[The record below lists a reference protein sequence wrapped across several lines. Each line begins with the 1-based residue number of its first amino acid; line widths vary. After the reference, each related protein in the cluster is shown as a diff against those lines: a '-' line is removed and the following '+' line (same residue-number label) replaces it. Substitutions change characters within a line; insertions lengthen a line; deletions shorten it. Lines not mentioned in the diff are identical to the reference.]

1 MLRGGRANEASS
13 TQILKR
19 GAMPQTDSELVLED
33 LRQYLRQGE
42 ADGLLVS
49 RAQLDSYFAHFREEF
64 GPERL
69 SAMDGPALLNKMHGR
84 EGKDCLAY
92 WLEFKNDEEFP
103 DIFGGI
109 GGGSALKFGIYQAA
123 KNGAWM
129 TGNPIAMR
137 EIGVDEAVAVA
148 RRQRDE
154 LVQACSALEKFSDTN
169 SDNDYSRLQS
179 EIDRVAPTVG
189 DSSWGHKYLSL
200 MYPNKLDDFHAHS
213 YQLFHLIKCLQ
224 IPPEGDGRYRCAARF
239 VDLARKLEVP
249 INHLTTVMHR
259 SRNGPLHYYWRLGTR
274 AGDSGLSYWPM
285 MVEKSCAA
293 IGWLGSLDLTEI
305 LKHTDTMK
313 GQIKDLL
320 EQRHG
325 LDKGTATR
333 KAGEIL
339 NFSTNAKK
347 GDIIVAA
354 DGAQNLGI
362 ARFVGDY
369 RFDSSTPFGHLREVE
384 WLRKGEWKFSQTEV
398 PRTTFAELR
407 KPENLV
413 EIERHLFRPQ
423 LDEPERIKLATK
435 LEQLPRECARIS
447 EILERR
453 GQVILFGP
461 PGTGKTYWAQR
472 TGWELAAR
480 KAFGKSFSQLSI
492 EEKAQVKGG
501 AAQDVSLVRFIT
513 FHPGYGYEDFIEG
526 LRPKTV
532 SGQMTF
538 EPEDGIFKRICAD
551 AKSDQGKSFYLI
563 IDEINRGDIPRIF
576 GELLTVI
583 EKDKRDT
590 PVILPLTKKSLRVPG
605 NLFIIGTMN
614 TADRSISLLDAALRR
629 RFGFFELLPD
639 GEAIGTA
646 VVNGLPLWKWLEAL
660 NLRIMEYLGRDAR
673 NLQVGH
679 SYLLE
684 EGRPIPRFSRF
695 AEIVRDEIIPL
706 IEEYCY
712 SDYSA
717 VGKILGEGLVDT
729 KAQRVRMEL
738 FSPEREDDLRR
749 ALVSPCPDIMTAPEA
764 VVAATEEPKTR
775 EPDVED
781 DAASDERE

>member
-1 MLRGGRANEASS
+1 
-13 TQILKR
+13 
-19 GAMPQTDSELVLED
+19 MPPNDSELVLED
-33 LRQYLRQGE
+33 LRRCLRQCE

-49 RAQLDSYFAHFREEF
+49 RSQLDSYFAHFREEF

-69 SAMDGPALLNKMHGR
+69 GTMDGAALLNKMHGR

-92 WLEFKNDEEFP
+92 WLEFKNDDEFP

-123 KNGAWM
+123 KTGAWM

-137 EIGVDEAVAVA
+137 EIGVEEAVVVA

-154 LVQACSALEKFSDTN
+154 LVRACEVLGAFSDTV
-169 SDNDYSRLQS
+169 SDEEHSRLQS

-200 MYPNKLDDFHAHS
+200 IYPNKLDDFHAHS

-224 IPPEGDGRYRCAARF
+224 IPPEGEGRYRCAGRF
-239 VDLARKLEVP
+239 VDLARKLDVP

-274 AGDSGLSYWPM
+274 AGDSGISYWQM
-285 MVEKSCAA
+285 MVDKSCAA

-305 LKHTDTMK
+305 LKQTGTAK
-313 GQIKDLL
+313 SQIKDLL
-320 EQRHG
+320 EQHHG
-325 LDKGTATR
+325 LEKGTATR
-333 KAGEIL
+333 KAGEIV
-339 NFSTNAKK
+339 NFATAGK
-347 GDIIVAA
+347 GAVIVAA
-354 DGAQNLGI
+354 DGARNLGI
-362 ARFVGDY
+362 ARIIGDY
-369 RFDSSTPFGHLREVE
+369 HFDSSTPFSHQRAVE
-384 WLRKGEWKFSQTEV
+384 WLRKGEWTLPQTEV
-398 PRTTFAELR
+398 ARTTFAELR

-413 EIERHLFRPQ
+413 EIERHLFRPEIEKP
-423 LDEPERIKLATK
+423 EPIRLTNK
-435 LEQLPRECARIS
+435 LEQLPRESARIS
-447 EILERR
+447 AILERR

-480 KAFGKSFSQLSI
+480 KAFGKSFSQLPP
-492 EEKAQVKGG
+492 EEKAQVKGEADQG
-501 AAQDVSLVRFIT
+501 APLVRFIT

-532 SGQMTF
+532 NGQMTF
-538 EPEDGIFKRICAD
+538 EPEDGVFKRICSD
-551 AKSDQGKSFYLI
+551 AEADQGKSLYLI

-590 PVILPLTKKSLRVPG
+590 PVILPLTKKSLRVPR

-629 RFGFFELLPD
+629 RFGFYELLPD
-639 GEAIGTA
+639 GDAIGTA

-684 EGRPIPRFSRF
+684 EGRPIPSFSRF
-695 AEIVRDEIIPL
+695 AEIIRDEIIPL

-717 VGKILGEGLVDT
+717 VGKILGDGLVDT
-729 KAQRVRMEL
+729 KAQRVRVEL

-764 VVAATEEPKTR
+764 VVAMTEEPETR
-775 EPDVED
+775 EPDVAED
-781 DAASDERE
+781 AGSDERE

>member
-1 MLRGGRANEASS
+1 
-13 TQILKR
+13 
-19 GAMPQTDSELVLED
+19 MPSNDSELVLED
-33 LRQYLRQGE
+33 LRRYLRQGE

-49 RAQLDSYFAHFREEF
+49 RSQLDTYYAHFREEF
-64 GPERL
+64 GPGL
-69 SAMDGPALLNKMHGR
+69 LGAMDGTALLNKMHGR
-84 EGKDCLAY
+84 AGKDCLAY
-92 WLEFKNDEEFP
+92 WLEFKNGDDFP

-109 GGGSALKFGIYQAA
+109 GGGWAGKFGIYQA

-129 TGNPIAMR
+129 TGTPNAIR
-137 EIGVDEAVAVA
+137 EIGEAEAVAIA
-148 RRQRDE
+148 RQQRDE
-154 LVQACSALEKFSDTN
+154 LLRACEVLTAFANTVRD
-169 SDNDYSRLQS
+169 DDYARLQAD
-179 EIDRVAPTVG
+179 IDRVTPSVG

-200 MYPNKLDDFHAHS
+200 SYPDRLDDFHAPT
-213 YQLFHLIKCLQ
+213 YQRFHLIKCLQ
-224 IPPEGDGRYRCAARF
+224 LPPEGEGRYRCAGRF
-239 VDLARKLEVP
+239 VDLARKVDAP

-259 SRNGPLHYYWRLGTR
+259 SRNGSPYYYWRLGTR
-274 AGDSGLSYWPM
+274 AGDSGISYWQM
-285 MVEKSCAA
+285 MLDKSCAA

-305 LKHTDTMK
+305 LKQTGAAK
-313 GQIKDLL
+313 SQIKDLL
-320 EQRHG
+320 EQHHG
-325 LDKGTATR
+325 LEKGTATR

-339 NFSTNAKK
+339 NFATNAKK

-362 ARFVGDY
+362 ARVVGDY
-369 RFDSSTPFGHLREVE
+369 RFDSSTPFSHQREVE
-384 WLRKGEWKFSQTEV
+384 WLRKGDWKLSQTEV

-413 EIERHLFRPQ
+413 EIERHLFRPEIEKV
-423 LDEPERIKLATK
+423 EPLKATGK

-447 EILERR
+447 EILDRR

-480 KAFGKSFSQLSI
+480 KGFGRSLSQLSP
-492 EEKAQVKGG
+492 EEKAHVKGE
-501 AAQDVSLVRFIT
+501 APSSASLVRLIT

-532 SGQMTF
+532 NGQMTF
-538 EPEDGIFKRICAD
+538 EPEDGVFKRICSDAEAD
-551 AKSDQGKSFYLI
+551 QAKSFYLI

-590 PVILPLTKKSLRVPG
+590 PVILPLTKKSLQVPQ

-629 RFGFFELLPD
+629 RFGFYELLPD
-639 GEAIGTA
+639 REAIGSA

-684 EGRPIPRFSRF
+684 EGLPISSFPRF

-717 VGKILGEGLVDT
+717 VAKILGDGLIDT
-729 KAQRVRMEL
+729 KAQRVRVEL

-781 DAASDERE
+781 DAGSDERE

>member
-1 MLRGGRANEASS
+1 M
-13 TQILKR
+13 
-19 GAMPQTDSELVLED
+19 
-33 LRQYLRQGE
+33 
-42 ADGLLVS
+42 
-49 RAQLDSYFAHFREEF
+49 DSYIAHFREEF
-64 GPERL
+64 APERL
-69 SAMDGPALLNKMHGR
+69 GAMDGATLLNKMHGR

-109 GGGSALKFGIYQAA
+109 GGGSALKFGIYQAS

-129 TGNPIAMR
+129 TGNPLAMR
-137 EIGVDEAVAVA
+137 EIREDEAVVVA

-154 LVQACSALEKFSDTN
+154 LGRACEVLRAFDDTVSD
-169 SDNDYSRLQS
+169 DDYSRLQL

-200 MYPNKLDDFHAHS
+200 IFPNKLDDFHAHS

-224 IPPEGDGRYRCAARF
+224 IPPQGEGRYRCAGRF
-239 VDLARKLEVP
+239 VDLARKLDVP

-274 AGDSGLSYWPM
+274 AGDSGISYWPM

-293 IGWLGSLDLTEI
+293 IGWLGSIDLTEI
-305 LKHTDTMK
+305 LKQTGTAK
-313 GQIKDLL
+313 GQVKDLL
-320 EQRHG
+320 EQHHG
-325 LDKGTATR
+325 LDKSTATR

-339 NFSTNAKK
+339 NFAMNAQK

-362 ARFVGDY
+362 ARIVGDY
-369 RFDSSTPFGHLREVE
+369 RFDSSTPFSHQRDVD
-384 WLRKGEWKFSQTEV
+384 WLRTGEWKLSQNEV
-398 PRTTFAELR
+398 PRTTFAQLR
-407 KPENLV
+407 KSENLV
-413 EIERHLFRPQ
+413 EVERHLFRP
-423 LDEPERIKLATK
+423 EIEGSKPTKPAIKLD
-435 LEQLPRECARIS
+435 QLPRESARIS
-447 EILERR
+447 AILERR
-453 GQVILFGP
+453 AQVILFGP

-472 TGWELAAR
+472 TGCELAAR
-480 KAFGKSFSQLSI
+480 KVFGKSFSQLSP
-492 EEKAQVKGG
+492 EEKARVKGEAAHG
-501 AAQDVSLVRFIT
+501 ASLVRFIT

-526 LRPKTV
+526 LRPKTIN
-532 SGQMTF
+532 GQMTF
-538 EPEDGIFKRICAD
+538 EPKDGVFKRICTDAEAD
-551 AKSDQGKSFYLI
+551 PEKSFYLI

-590 PVILPLTKKSLRVPG
+590 PVILPLTKKSLRVPQ

-629 RFGFFELLPD
+629 RFGFYELLPD
-639 GEAIGTA
+639 GDAIGAA

-684 EGRPIPRFSRF
+684 EGRPITTFSRF

-717 VGKILGEGLVDT
+717 VGKILGDGLVDT
-729 KAQRVRMEL
+729 KAQRVRVEL

-764 VVAATEEPKTR
+764 VVAMTEEPETR
-775 EPDVED
+775 ESDAEED
-781 DAASDERE
+781 AGSGEKE